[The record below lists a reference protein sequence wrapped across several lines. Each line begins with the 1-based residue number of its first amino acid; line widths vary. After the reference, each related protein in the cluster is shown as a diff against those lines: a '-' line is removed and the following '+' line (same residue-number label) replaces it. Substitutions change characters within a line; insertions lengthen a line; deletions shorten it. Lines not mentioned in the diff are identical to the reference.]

1 MTKPERQSR
10 ARETKQE
17 NPPSARLVV
26 WIASSKDD
34 LSALPRQVKASFG
47 SRLFELQHGT
57 TPLDMKPLTRFG
69 TGVYELRQSFD
80 RNAYRMVYVVNLT
93 KALYVL
99 HAFMKKSKSGI
110 GLPKPDAELIAVRL
124 RRARQLDA
132 ED

>member
-1 MTKPERQSR
+1 LKHAGSASRSWLGTGRLAGVRSSGDGLDRIWQFYHNPRDDNPERQSR

-47 SRLFELQHGT
+47 SRLFELQHGA
-57 TPLDMKPLTRFG
+57 TPLDLKPLTRFG

-80 RNAYRMVYVVNLT
+80 RNAY
-93 KALYVL
+93 
-99 HAFMKKSKSGI
+99 
-110 GLPKPDAELIAVRL
+110 
-124 RRARQLDA
+124 
-132 ED
+132 